1 MAALRTY
8 SIEDIKTNMAEG
20 RFPFGGITTLG
31 SAKFVFEKP
40 SSFAGVALHA
50 GSAIR
55 SDLQAKLAVSETDRY
70 REEDPGTDQLIREL
84 PIRVVALDSRFEY
97 DLNRPE
103 DKAIPLTPEMA
114 WGLDVWKTELS
125 AKEKEA
131 SLLKYREFHRLIDLV
146 SDYLVSQG
154 EQAFIFDLHSYC
166 YQRDKRLPWWED
178 PKPAINLGTGG
189 INEPRFRE
197 AIDDLLDSFSRI
209 SAGGRQLTV
218 AENEVFKG
226 GYLARKLC
234 ARHYDH
240 LAVFAIE
247 FKKIFM
253 DEWSGEFYPAVFND
267 LAEQFSKLLATF
279 MKRHR

>member
-1 MAALRTY
+1 M
-8 SIEDIKTNMAEG
+8 
-20 RFPFGGITTLG
+20 
-31 SAKFVFEKP
+31 FVFDKP

-55 SDLQAKLAVSETDRY
+55 PDLQANLAVSEADRY

-84 PIRVVALDSRFEY
+84 PIRIVALDSRFEY

-103 DKAIPLTPEMA
+103 DRALLLTPAMA
-114 WGLDVWKTELS
+114 WGLNVWKGELS
-125 AKEKEA
+125 AREKEA

-154 EQAFIFDLHSYC
+154 KQAYIFDLHSYC
-166 YQRDKRLPWWED
+166 YQRGERLPWWED
-178 PKPAINLGTGG
+178 PKPAINLGTDG
-189 INEPRFRE
+189 INEARFRE
-197 AIDDLLDSFSRI
+197 TINDLLDSFSRI
-209 SAGGRQLTV
+209 SAGGRPLSV

-253 DEWSGEFYPAVFND
+253 DEWSGEFYPAIFSELV
-267 LAEQFSKLLATF
+267 EQFSKLLAAF